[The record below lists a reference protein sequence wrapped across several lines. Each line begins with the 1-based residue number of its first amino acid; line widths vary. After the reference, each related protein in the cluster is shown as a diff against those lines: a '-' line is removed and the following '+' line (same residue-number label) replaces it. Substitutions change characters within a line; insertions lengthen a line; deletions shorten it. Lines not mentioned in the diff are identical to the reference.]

1 MEGENNV
8 KNVYKI
14 IGKFKCDYCQD
25 QMVVVRHNNSVS
37 VMSIRDYSRIIWE
50 ERRTIYKKDIRK
62 SKKHRKNIERNR
74 KSA

>member
-1 MEGENNV
+1 MEGENDV
-8 KNVYKI
+8 KDDYKI

-25 QMVVVRHNNSVS
+25 QMVVVRYNNSVS
-37 VMSIRDYSRIIWE
+37 VMPIRDYNRIIWE

-62 SKKHRKNIERNR
+62 SKKNRKNIERNR